1 MQKRHLNRSVYLE
14 GTSIVQS
21 QISASGCEPL
31 LVPSLGK
38 SLKQAI
44 RLRSSRKSDVR
55 GLRRGQNNDWKEIEH
70 FPYLQKANVM
80 QHSYSLCLQ
89 KINVVPYLHFTYLH
103 SENMIPHFHFHILHS
118 DNVVSH
124 FRFAGLKCHAKA
136 DKATFHLDASTIIN
150 TPL

>member
-14 GTSIVQS
+14 GTSIVVHRPTS
-21 QISASGCEPL
+21 SVKHSSFRHAELVSASGSEPT
-31 LVPSLGK
+31 PAYS
-38 SLKQAI
+38 
-44 RLRSSRKSDVR
+44 
-55 GLRRGQNNDWKEIEH
+55 
-70 FPYLQKANVM
+70 PCLQKANVM

-103 SENMIPHFHFHILHS
+103 IGNMIPHFHFHILHN
-118 DNVVSH
+118 DNVVSR